1 MIDSSTLPKLPV
13 TRVFIVSEVCY
24 RDNSLLNTSHTTHV
38 HFLHEYRHP
47 QWHRACFF
55 CKRDRATIARGA
67 NWRRDNEY
75 PDRPGNR
82 LWLDRTSSR
91 KLLPSTSRL
100 INAINQ
106 CTHDR
111 GRSVRFSCREVRN
124 IEIYIASCPR
134 KLHQRALF
142 LSSLCDD
149 PTIRKR
155 GAGRTY
161 PINGTSISVM
171 SASLSVPS
179 RVPTCVENEWSG
191 CY

>member
-1 MIDSSTLPKLPV
+1 MRFARHTYTFYTNLASHVERASSA
-13 TRVFIVSEVCY
+13 
-24 RDNSLLNTSHTTHV
+24 TSSRYDRTTEGGE
-38 HFLHEYRHP
+38 LKEG
-47 QWHRACFF
+47 QWM
-55 CKRDRATIARGA
+55 
-67 NWRRDNEY
+67 

-100 INAINQ
+100 INAINA
-106 CTHDR
+106 
-111 GRSVRFSCREVRN
+111 RSRPQRAIFVPRPKFRN

-134 KLHQRALF
+134 VSSISGPLF

-161 PINGTSISVM
+161 SINGTSISVM